1 MSDLQT
7 HIRSKD
13 FSNELMFRLLD
24 IARRDTIPEELIDVI
39 AELASTSLIETL
51 EVKAGE
57 LERENLSLLTI
68 LAKKNE
74 LVEELRNDIREINE
88 ISTTR
93 VTDLTK
99 FLETFEGEN
108 DRHPCIE
115 ETWEA
120 AWTAGSQS
128 KK

>member
-1 MSDLQT
+1 MSDLQN
-7 HIRSKD
+7 HIRSKS
-13 FSNELMFRLLD
+13 FSDDLKFRLLD

-51 EVKAGE
+51 EVKVGE
-57 LERENLSLLTI
+57 FSRENRDLLITVG
-68 LAKKNE
+68 KKNE
-74 LVEELRNDIREINE
+74 QIAELKNDLKEINE

-93 VTDLTK
+93 ATDLTK

-115 ETWEA
+115 ETWAA
-120 AWTAGSQS
+120 AWTSGSQS
-128 KK
+128 KT